1 MADITNNPFIDKTA
15 SAASRYPSLDTDRSS
30 SPHVSAQYT
39 SWLQSP
45 VSSSSGPYISNG
57 APSPMANNPVGYSGV
72 QPVYQQPQ
80 TPYAQQWSAPQPA
93 YGMQPSQYSDQGT
106 QGLAPSGSYGQQF
119 VAQSTG
125 YPQHQNYAGMP
136 QQGYGGYQSQFGH
149 GQQQQQQQQQTPAYG
164 GNSYLAQFDP
174 YSNNITSPAGQAP
187 PLSTNPSFSSGSA
200 NSHSPH
206 PRTFISTHKAE
217 LEQWDAPTWKQA
229 LNTFDTLKGA
239 WQQRKEA
246 AEARVRALGGV
257 PGGASGFFGAPP
269 AYGSGYGGYGYGQQ
283 QANQQEIDQLNA
295 VSCF

>member
-149 GQQQQQQQQQTPAYG
+149 GQQQQQQTSAYG

-174 YSNNITSPAGQAP
+174 YSNNITSPTGQAP
-187 PLSTNPSFSSGSA
+187 PLSTNPSFSSGSV

-217 LEQWDAPTWKQA
+217 LEQWDAPIPIWTDPTAEGA
-229 LNTFDTLKGA
+229 LFECIYAPIRMST
-239 WQQRKEA
+239 
-246 AEARVRALGGV
+246 ALGSTLLAQTV
-257 PGGASGFFGAPP
+257 SSPSH
-269 AYGSGYGGYGYGQQ
+269 YHHGGYQVPASKYISSTQTKNI
-283 QANQQEIDQLNA
+283 ARPHLASLAIA
-295 VSCF
+295 TA